1 MNRQLEKIIKENRS
15 SFDNQ
20 LPSDGHL
27 LRFEQRLIL
36 QRRRRNTKYCIR
48 FVAAIAAS
56 ILLLLGILPPES
68 GSDQAQASDIP
79 GVTAYYQF
87 KISEQIDSINVLVEK
102 NEEAKI
108 LLQKAIK
115 SMQQE
120 VNALQEIGKNIPEEN
135 YISALVRCYDKQI
148 ETLTSI
154 QSLLEN
160 K

>member
-1 MNRQLEKIIKENRS
+1 MNRQLEKIIKENRPL
-15 SFDNQ
+15 FDNQ
-20 LPSDGHL
+20 LPPDGHL
-27 LRFEQRLIL
+27 SRFEQRLAL
-36 QRRRRNTKYCIR
+36 QERRRNTKYRIR
-48 FVAAIAAS
+48 FVVAIAAS
-56 ILLLLGILPPES
+56 ILLLFWIFPRES
-68 GSDQAQASDIP
+68 DNYQAQASDISA
-79 GVTAYYQF
+79 VTAYYQF
-87 KISEQIDSINVLVEK
+87 KISEQVDSINVLVEK

-120 VNALQEIGKNIPEEN
+120 VDALQEIGKNIPAEN

>member
-20 LPSDGHL
+20 LPPDGHL

-36 QRRRRNTKYCIR
+36 QERRRNTKYSIR
-48 FVAAIAAS
+48 FVVAIAAS
-56 ILLLLGILPPES
+56 ILLLLGILPRES
-68 GSDQAQASDIP
+68 GSDQAQASDISA
-79 GVTAYYQF
+79 VTAYYQF

-120 VNALQEIGKNIPEEN
+120 VDALQETGKKIPAGN

-148 ETLTSI
+148 ETLTTI